1 MLVYLAALDSE
12 RERTKF
18 EQVYLTYR
26 QVMFYTANSI
36 LHDPQLAED
45 AVHQAFLRILDHM
58 QNIGEVECPQTK
70 SFVVIIVRNISIN
83 LYNSRKKKAVVSFD
97 ELENWTADTAAV
109 PVDEVESREGYMHLM
124 DLIDR
129 LPEGYRSVLMLKYDN
144 GFSTGEIASMLN
156 LSEENVKKRLQRA
169 KKKLE
174 QELLTE
180 EVSI

>member
-1 MLVYLAALDSE
+1 
-12 RERTKF
+12 
-18 EQVYLTYR
+18 
-26 QVMFYTANSI
+26 
-36 LHDPQLAED
+36 
-45 AVHQAFLRILDHM
+45 
-58 QNIGEVECPQTK
+58 
-70 SFVVIIVRNISIN
+70 
-83 LYNSRKKKAVVSFD
+83 
-97 ELENWTADTAAV
+97 
-109 PVDEVESREGYMHLM
+109 MHLM

-180 EVSI
+180 EVNI

>member
-1 MLVYLAALDSE
+1 M
-12 RERTKF
+12 
-18 EQVYLTYR
+18 
-26 QVMFYTANSI
+26 
-36 LHDPQLAED
+36 
-45 AVHQAFLRILDHM
+45 
-58 QNIGEVECPQTK
+58 
-70 SFVVIIVRNISIN
+70 
-83 LYNSRKKKAVVSFD
+83 
-97 ELENWTADTAAV
+97 
-109 PVDEVESREGYMHLM
+109 ESREGYMHLM

-180 EVSI
+180 EVNI